1 MNWKISPEVQFKD
14 IYVKYLYMFHFKS
27 VIGMVRT
34 VKNVIITLVLDI
46 EKYIFLKH
54 KCVIKRDECHAVSMY
69 YFP

>member
-1 MNWKISPEVQFKD
+1 MNWKISREKVILFKD

-34 VKNVIITLVLDI
+34 VKNVIMTLVSDI
-46 EKYIFLKH
+46 EKI
-54 KCVIKRDECHAVSMY
+54 